1 MDAARGGLTK
11 LLSNA
16 IRGRQA
22 GFSRD
27 KEPEASSVN
36 SVCVNVR
43 VHTCGELRACLGSGV
58 CAFSVRRGTA
68 IFRDSCVVSDSVI
81 PRYLCYLGI
90 SDRIIS
96 LVLS

>member
-22 GFSRD
+22 FFFRD
-27 KEPEASSVN
+27 KEPEASFEN
-36 SVCVNVR
+36 SACVNVH

-58 CAFSVRRGTA
+58 CAVSVRRGTA
-68 IFRDSCVVSDSVI
+68 IFRDSCVVSDSVTSVCI
-81 PRYLCYLGI
+81 CVTLESATGSYH
-90 SDRIIS
+90 
-96 LVLS
+96 